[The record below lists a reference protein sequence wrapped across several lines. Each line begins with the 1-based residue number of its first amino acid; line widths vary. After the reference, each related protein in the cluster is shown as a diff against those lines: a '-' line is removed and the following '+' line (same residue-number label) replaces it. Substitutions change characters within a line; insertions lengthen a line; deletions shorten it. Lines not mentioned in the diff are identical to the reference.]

1 MTYGINRPVHDSG
14 APERHASL
22 RRCLFA
28 AVLVAA
34 VPLAG
39 CDTLLEIDA
48 PSRVRADDLANP
60 DNAPLLV
67 ASAVADFE
75 CAFSEW
81 VAAGGLMGNEL
92 VDGQL
97 AARMW
102 PYDRRS
108 FEESGGI
115 YASFTCADADPGVYT
130 TLSTA
135 RWAADNALGVSQE
148 IGDAELTATSAA
160 YSGYA
165 HLLLG
170 EAMCSAAVDGGPEL
184 TSQQMFGLA
193 EEKFSMAASGGGPAE
208 ITNLAMVGRARARLN
223 QGNVSG
229 AASDAA
235 QVPAGFVHNARFSS
249 ASFRSSN
256 RIWTLNNRDERMSVE
271 SAYWD
276 LEYMGT
282 PDPRVQVVDQGR
294 TAASDDLTP
303 LWTQQKYP
311 AQDSPM
317 PIARHAEAQ
326 LIMAEAAGGQMAVD
340 IINELHAA
348 AGLPAFPG
356 GSDAEIREQ
365 LIQERNRELF
375 LEGQHFYT
383 KIRLNLPF
391 TPATG
396 VVFQEGSGPK
406 GGFYGNTTCLPLP
419 LLERNN
425 NPNIP

>member
-1 MTYGINRPVHDSG
+1 MTSMINRPSG
-14 APERHASL
+14 SGRIALIAL
-22 RRCLFA
+22 L
-28 AVLVAA
+28 AA
-34 VPLAG
+34 VPLGA

-60 DNAPLLV
+60 ENATLLV

-75 CAFSEW
+75 CAFTEW

-102 PYDRRS
+102 AYDRRS
-108 FEESGGI
+108 FEEDGGV
-115 YASFTCADADPGVYT
+115 YATFTCNDADPGVYT

-135 RWAADNALGVSQE
+135 RWAADNALNVANE
-148 IGDAELTATSAA
+148 LGDPALAATSAA

-170 EAMCSAAVDGGPEL
+170 EALCTAAVDGGPEL

-193 EEKFSMAASGGGPAE
+193 EDKFSAAVSGGASGA
-208 ITNLAMVGRARARLN
+208 IANMALVGRARARLN
-223 QGNVSG
+223 QGDVAG

-235 QVPAGFVHNARFSS
+235 QIPAGFVHNARFSS

-256 RIWTLNNRDERMSVE
+256 RIWTLNNRNERISIE
-271 SAYWD
+271 KLYWN

-282 PDPRVQVVDQGR
+282 PDPRVHVVDQGR
-294 TAASDDLTP
+294 LAAADDLTP
-303 LWTQQKYP
+303 LWMQQKYP
-311 AQDSPM
+311 VQDSPM
-317 PIARHAEAQ
+317 PIARYGEAR
-326 LIMAEAAGGQMAVD
+326 LMMAEAAGGQTAVD
-340 IINELHAA
+340 IINEFHAA

-356 GSDAEIREQ
+356 GNDAEIRAH
-365 LIQERNRELF
+365 LIQERQRELF
-375 LEGQHFYT
+375 LEGQHFYD
-383 KIRLNLPF
+383 KIRYNLPF
-391 TPATG
+391 TPVAGT
-396 VVFQEGSGPK
+396 VFQEGSGPK

-419 LLERNN
+419 LVEKDN

>member
-1 MTYGINRPVHDSG
+1 MTYRINRRVWLAG
-14 APERHASL
+14 I
-22 RRCLFA
+22 
-28 AVLVAA
+28 VLVAGA
-34 VPLAG
+34 PVAA

-108 FEESGGI
+108 FEEAGGV
-115 YASFTCADADPGVYT
+115 YANFTCADADPGVYT

-148 IGDAELTATSAA
+148 IGDAELMATSAA

-170 EAMCSAAVDGGPEL
+170 EAMCTAAVDGGPEL
-184 TSQQMFGLA
+184 TSQQMFAMA
-193 EEKFSMAASGGGPAE
+193 EEKFTMAANGGGPAD
-208 ITNLAMVGRARARLN
+208 ITNMAMVGRARARLN
-223 QGNVSG
+223 QGNTSG

-235 QVPAGFVHNARFSS
+235 QVPAGFVRNAHFSA

-271 SAYWD
+271 RVFWN

-282 PDPRVQVVDQGR
+282 PDPRVSLVDQGR
-294 TAASDDLTP
+294 TAAADDLTP
-303 LWTQQKYP
+303 LWTQKKYP

-317 PIARHAEAQ
+317 PIARYAEAQ
-326 LIMAEAAGGQMAVD
+326 LIMAEAAGGQAAVD

-375 LEGQHFYT
+375 LEGHHFYD

-391 TPATG
+391 TPPAG
-396 VVFQEGSGPK
+396 EVFQEGSGPK

-419 LLERNN
+419 LLEKNN
-425 NPNIP
+425 NPNIS

>member
-1 MTYGINRPVHDSG
+1 MNIRSRHDGTSRWGTTHRWLAG
-14 APERHASL
+14 AAL
-22 RRCLFA
+22 LLA
-28 AVLVAA
+28 L
-34 VPLAG
+34 PLAA

-108 FEESGGI
+108 FEESGGV
-115 YASFTCADADPGVYT
+115 YANFTCADADPGVYT

-148 IGDAELTATSAA
+148 VGDAELIATSAA

-184 TSQQMFGLA
+184 TPQQMFALA
-193 EEKFSMAASGGGPAE
+193 EEKFSMAASGGPPDIA
-208 ITNLAMVGRARARLN
+208 NMAMVGRARARLN
-223 QGNVSG
+223 QGNISG

-235 QVPAGFVHNARFSS
+235 QVPAGFVRNAHFSS

-271 SAYWD
+271 RVFWNLD
-276 LEYMGT
+276 YMGT
-282 PDPRVQVVDQGR
+282 PDPRVTVVDQGR

-317 PIARHAEAQ
+317 PIARYAEAQ
-326 LIMAEAAGGQMAVD
+326 LIMAEAAGGQTAVD
-340 IINELHAA
+340 IINQLHAG
-348 AGLPAFPG
+348 AGLPMFEG
-356 GSDAEIREQ
+356 GSDAEIRAQ

-383 KIRLNLPF
+383 KIRLGLPF
-391 TPATG
+391 SPPPG
-396 VVFQEGSGPK
+396 EVFQEGSGPK
-406 GGFYGNTTCLPLP
+406 GGFYGSTTCLPLP
-419 LLERNN
+419 LLEKNN

>member
-1 MTYGINRPVHDSG
+1 MKYTIKYRLLAGV
-14 APERHASL
+14 
-22 RRCLFA
+22 
-28 AVLVAA
+28 VLLLA
-34 VPLAG
+34 VPLTA

-108 FEESGGI
+108 FEEAGGV

-135 RWAADNALGVSQE
+135 RWAADNALNVSQE
-148 IGDAELTATSAA
+148 IGDPALTATSAV

-184 TSQQMFGLA
+184 TSQQMFAMA
-193 EEKFSMAASGGGPAE
+193 EEKFTMAASGGGPAD
-208 ITNLAMVGRARARLN
+208 ITNMAMVGRARARLN
-223 QGNVSG
+223 QGNTSG

-235 QVPAGFVHNARFSS
+235 QVPAGFVRNAHFSA

-271 SAYWD
+271 RVFRD

-282 PDPRVQVVDQGR
+282 PDPRVTLVDQGR

-317 PIARHAEAQ
+317 PIARYAEAQ
-326 LIMAEAAGGQMAVD
+326 LIMAEAAGGQTAVD

-365 LIQERNRELF
+365 LIQERNPALF
-375 LEGQHFYT
+375 LEGHHFND
-383 KIRLNLPF
+383 KHRLNLPF
-391 TPATG
+391 TPPAG

-419 LLERNN
+419 LLEKNN

>member
-1 MTYGINRPVHDSG
+1 MKYGIDRRVRRHDEAG
-14 APERHASL
+14 HHRLP
-22 RRCLFA
+22 RRWIPA

-34 VPLAG
+34 LPLAG

-115 YASFTCADADPGVYT
+115 YANFTCADADPGVYT

-135 RWAADNALGVSQE
+135 RWAADNALSVSQE

-193 EEKFSMAASGGGPAE
+193 EEKFSMAASGGGPAD
-208 ITNLAMVGRARARLN
+208 IANMALVGRARARLN

-229 AASDAA
+229 AASDARA
-235 QVPAGFVHNARFSS
+235 GACGLRPQRALQPCVVPLLQ
-249 ASFRSSN
+249 SN
-256 RIWTLNNRDERMSVE
+256 L
-271 SAYWD
+271 
-276 LEYMGT
+276 
-282 PDPRVQVVDQGR
+282 
-294 TAASDDLTP
+294 
-303 LWTQQKYP
+303 
-311 AQDSPM
+311 
-317 PIARHAEAQ
+317 
-326 LIMAEAAGGQMAVD
+326 
-340 IINELHAA
+340 
-348 AGLPAFPG
+348 
-356 GSDAEIREQ
+356 DAEQPRRAHERREPV
-365 LIQERNRELF
+365 
-375 LEGQHFYT
+375 LEPGVHGDARSARACGGPGPHG
-383 KIRLNLPF
+383 RL
-391 TPATG
+391 G
-396 VVFQEGSGPK
+396 
-406 GGFYGNTTCLPLP
+406 
-419 LLERNN
+419 
-425 NPNIP
+425 

>member
-1 MTYGINRPVHDSG
+1 MNIEIRRDIPAEARRGWLAG
-14 APERHASL
+14 ATLLLAL
-22 RRCLFA
+22 
-28 AVLVAA
+28 
-34 VPLAG
+34 PLAA

-108 FEESGGI
+108 FEESGGV
-115 YASFTCADADPGVYT
+115 YANFTCADADPGVYT

-148 IGDAELTATSAA
+148 IGDAQLMATSAA

-184 TSQQMFGLA
+184 TSQQMFALA
-193 EEKFSMAASGGGPAE
+193 EEKFSMAASGGPPE
-208 ITNLAMVGRARARLN
+208 ITNMSMVGRARARLN
-223 QGNVSG
+223 QGNTSG

-235 QVPAGFVHNARFSS
+235 QVPEGFVHNARFSS

-271 SAYWD
+271 RAFWNLD
-276 LEYMGT
+276 YMGT
-282 PDPRVQVVDQGR
+282 PDPRVTVVDQGR

-311 AQDSPM
+311 TQDSPM
-317 PIARHAEAQ
+317 PIARYAEAQ

-340 IINELHAA
+340 IINQLHTA
-348 AGLPAFPG
+348 AGLPMFEG
-356 GSDAEIREQ
+356 GSDAEIRAQ

-383 KIRLNLPF
+383 KIRLNLAF
-391 TPATG
+391 TPPAG

-406 GGFYGNTTCLPLP
+406 GGFYGSTTCLPLP
-419 LLERNN
+419 LLEKNN

>member
-1 MTYGINRPVHDSG
+1 MTYRTNRDRNV
-14 APERHASL
+14 AL
-22 RRCLFA
+22 
-28 AVLVAA
+28 AVLLAA
-34 VPLAG
+34 VPLAACEG
-39 CDTLLEIDA
+39 LLDIDA
-48 PSRVRADDLANP
+48 PSRVQAEDLASP
-60 DNAPLLV
+60 ENAGLLV

-108 FEESGGI
+108 FEEAGGV

-135 RWAADNALGVSQE
+135 RWAADNALSVSTE
-148 IGDAELTATSAA
+148 LGDAELSATSAA

-170 EAMCSAAVDGGPEL
+170 EALCTAAVDGGPEL
-184 TSQQMFGLA
+184 SSQQMFAMA
-193 EEKFSMAASGGGPAE
+193 EQKFSTAMSGGGDIA
-208 ITNLAMVGRARARLN
+208 NMAQVGRARARLN
-223 QGNVSG
+223 QGDAAG
-229 AASDAA
+229 ASSDAA
-235 QVPAGFVHNARFSS
+235 QVPAGFVRNARFSS

-271 SAYWD
+271 SVFWD
-276 LEYMGT
+276 LDYMGT
-282 PDPRVQVVDQGR
+282 PDPRVTVVDQGR
-294 TAASDDLTP
+294 HAASDDLTP
-303 LWTQQKYP
+303 LWAQQKYP

-317 PIARHAEAQ
+317 PIARYAEAQ
-326 LIMAEAAGGQMAVD
+326 LIMAEAAGGETAVS
-340 IINELHAA
+340 IINQLHEA
-348 AGLPAFPG
+348 AGLPPFTG
-356 GSDAEIREQ
+356 GTDAEIRAH
-365 LIQERNRELF
+365 LVQERQRELF
-375 LEGQHFYT
+375 LEGHHFYD
-383 KIRLNLPF
+383 KIRLNQPF
-391 TPATG
+391 TPPAGT
-396 VVFQEGSGPK
+396 VFQEGSGPK

-419 LLERNN
+419 LLEKNN